1 MRNEKKDFLGEEMQ
15 QIGYITHKGMVRSH
29 NEDALFILPEHD
41 IYVVADGVGGNAGGE
56 VASRTCVYEITQYV
70 YGNDLPEDADAKEVK
85 EYLKACIDRVNSS
98 ILSKA
103 NEHEGM
109 ATTVVICCIRG
120 GYAYIGHVGD
130 SRAYIARGKNLI
142 QITEDHTYVN
152 ALIKAGVITEEEALT
167 HEKRHMITRAL
178 GAEETVKADFK
189 QVELKKD
196 DKILLCTDGLFGEV
210 EDDVIKDII
219 TEEGI
224 AMAKASEKLVTA
236 ANAAGGGDNITVIC
250 LKI

>member
-1 MRNEKKDFLGEEMQ
+1 MQ
-15 QIGYITHKGMVRSH
+15 QIGYITHKGMVRDH
-29 NEDALFILPEHD
+29 NEDALFILPEHN

-70 YGNDLPEDADAKEVK
+70 YNNDLPADADAKAVK
-85 EYLKACIDRVNSS
+85 EYLKECISRVNSS
-98 ILSKA
+98 ILAKSLAGKSD
-103 NEHEGM
+103 GM

-120 GYAYIGHVGD
+120 EYAYIGHVGD
-130 SRAYIARGKNLI
+130 SRAYISRGKSFI

-152 ALIKAGVITEEEALT
+152 ALIKAGVITEEEALS

-189 QVELKKD
+189 QVQICKD
-196 DKILLCTDGLFGEV
+196 DIILLCTDGLFGEV
-210 EDDVIKDII
+210 EDDVIKNII
-219 TEEGI
+219 TEDGI
-224 AMAKASEKLVTA
+224 EMVKASERLVEE
-236 ANAAGGGDNITVIC
+236 ANKAGGGDNITVIC

>member
-1 MRNEKKDFLGEEMQ
+1 MQ

-29 NEDALFILPEHD
+29 NEDALFILPEHN

-70 YGNDLPEDADAKEVK
+70 YGNDLPEDADAKTVK
-85 EYLKACIDRVNSS
+85 EYLKECISKVNAV
-98 ILSKA
+98 ILGKSLA
-103 NEHEGM
+103 QNGSGM

-130 SRAYIARGKNLI
+130 SRAYIARGKKLI

-152 ALIKAGVITEEEALT
+152 ALIKAGVISEEEALT
-167 HEKRHMITRAL
+167 HENRHMITRAL

-189 QVELKKD
+189 QVELRKD
-196 DKILLCTDGLFGEV
+196 DIILLCTDGLFGEV
-210 EDDVIKDII
+210 DDDVIMNII

-224 AMAKASEKLVTA
+224 EMAKASERLVEE
-236 ANAAGGGDNITVIC
+236 ANAAGGRDNITAIC